1 MVSNSKEYAKEY
13 YERTKAKYPYKKQTI
28 VCDCGMEINKTSK
41 YYHMKTKNH
50 FQLLE
55 QKNKWLS
62 NEQTL

>member
-1 MVSNSKEYAKEY
+1 MVTMSKEYSKAY
-13 YERTKAKYPYKKQTI
+13 YDEYKKTHPYVKKTI

-41 YYHMKTKNH
+41 YYHAKTKNH

-55 QKNKWLS
+55 RASKA